1 MFSFDM
7 PTSLL
12 RAILKCFETNGMAFL
27 TIFDTLLKL
36 RIPHK
41 TFLFRNRDS
50 RSNMFFVDGV
60 QSSFFDSGFHAED
73 LFAKKR
79 EKLDDFLKEGTAS
92 SF

>member
-1 MFSFDM
+1 
-7 PTSLL
+7 
-12 RAILKCFETNGMAFL
+12 
-27 TIFDTLLKL
+27 
-36 RIPHK
+36 
-41 TFLFRNRDS
+41 
-50 RSNMFFVDGV
+50 MFFVDGV